1 MKRKRC
7 YYEVLHI
14 RLTST
19 LSQIRHPYHQLA
31 MKYHPDK
38 NKTESAKE
46 HFQEINEAYSILSN
60 PSEKLFYDRHRDTI
74 VRNWNLDV
82 DVRNKEAE
90 NKETAMLPSEAGMW
104 PFFARPAYL
113 GFDDS
118 EHGFY
123 TVYRNIFKAIQYDVE
138 QMNDFVE
145 ESEESSLVDPSTQY
159 LIVRAPSFGDSET
172 KLSEVA
178 QFYVYW
184 ENLPNILEEAWKDLT
199 YSGITNIE
207 EMMFEEDED
216 DRRLLQQRFIDII
229 RNLVGYVKRI
239 DPRYLEYQKNKELL
253 NDGSLDLDV
262 VSYTGRELMDKLAN
276 LELTSIQKA
285 ETIIAGH
292 HHGEN
297 CLECWNWAMLNL
309 KRILDFGWGAMIK
322 QPQMEISAM
331 ENPVLP
337 LPMCEPK
344 IEMEVEEENRDL
356 DSNNQNGNGEGNRSE
371 EVGISDA

>member
-1 MKRKRC
+1 
-7 YYEVLHI
+7 
-14 RLTST
+14 
-19 LSQIRHPYHQLA
+19 

-60 PSEKLFYDRHRDTI
+60 PSEKLFYDRHRETI
-74 VRNWNLDV
+74 VKNWNLDV
-82 DVRNKEAE
+82 DAKNKEAE
-90 NKETAMLPSEAGMW
+90 DKETAMLPSEAGMW
-104 PFFARPAYL
+104 PVFARPAYL

-118 EHGFY
+118 EYGFY

-178 QFYVYW
+178 LFYVYW
-184 ENLPNILEEAWKDLT
+184 ENLPNILEEAWKDLC

-207 EMMFEEDED
+207 EMVLEEDENE
-216 DRRLLQQRFIDII
+216 RRLLQQRFIEII

-253 NDGSLDLDV
+253 DNGSLDLEV
-262 VSYTGRELMDKLAN
+262 RSYTGRDLVERFAN
-276 LELTSIQKA
+276 LEQTLTQDVA
-285 ETIIAGH
+285 TIAGHH

-309 KRILDFGWGAMIK
+309 QRILDFGWGAMIK
-322 QPQMEISAM
+322 QPQMEISGI
-331 ENPVLP
+331 EDPVLP
-337 LPMCEPK
+337 LPMSESK
-344 IEMEVEEENRDL
+344 TEMEIEENRKK
-356 DSNNQNGNGEGNRSE
+356 DSHGNNDGNYEGNRSE
-371 EVGISDA
+371 EVGISDAY